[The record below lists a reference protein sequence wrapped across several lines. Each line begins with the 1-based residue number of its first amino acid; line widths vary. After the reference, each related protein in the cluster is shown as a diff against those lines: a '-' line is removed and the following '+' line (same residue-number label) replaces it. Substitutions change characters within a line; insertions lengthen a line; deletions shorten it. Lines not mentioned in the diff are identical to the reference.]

1 MTASTSLRI
10 GCRLRLVTLTE
21 MKSAEHCKVADW
33 LQAEIG
39 YTFHVCLAAF
49 RLVADWLQAEI
60 GYTTH
65 LPLPLKMFV
74 ADWLQ
79 AEIGY
84 TRQLDL
90 PTSKHVADW
99 LQAEIGYTLF
109 AAKAFG
115 RNHLHARKEIK
126 RGVIAL
132 VA

>member
-1 MTASTSLRI
+1 MF
-10 GCRLRLVTLTE
+10 E
-21 MKSAEHCKVADW
+21 VADW

-39 YTFHVCLAAF
+39 YTAGIPASAKF
-49 RLVADWLQAEI
+49 
-60 GYTTH
+60 T
-65 LPLPLKMFV
+65 
-74 ADWLQ
+74 
-79 AEIGY
+79 
-84 TRQLDL
+84 
-90 PTSKHVADW
+90 VADW